1 MFMKIFGA
9 IVFLL
14 LAAGFAAAGE
24 IYGTVTEADK
34 PLPAGVSVRLAC
46 GSTTAE
52 AATDG
57 YGAYSVK
64 VGATGKCMLSIPSLP
79 GGPSLAVNVYEKSAR
94 YDLAVSRAGGK
105 ATLSRK

>member
-1 MFMKIFGA
+1 MKTFWV

-14 LAAGFAAAGE
+14 LSAGFAAAGE
-24 IYGTVTEADK
+24 IYGTVTEGDK

-46 GSTTAE
+46 GSASAE
-52 AATDG
+52 AATDA

-64 VGATGKCMLSIPSLP
+64 VGATGKCTLAIPSLP
-79 GGPSLAVNVYEKSAR
+79 GSPSLAVNVYEKSAR
-94 YDLAVSRAGGK
+94 YDLAVTKSGGK